1 VRELTSMNKY
11 KVYAHLVNVR
21 HYTVL
26 ADTPE
31 NAKQLVKSI
40 LKKISHQ
47 NPVVTFNR
55 EYVRIK
61 KTERIN
67 NE

>member
-1 VRELTSMNKY
+1 MNKY